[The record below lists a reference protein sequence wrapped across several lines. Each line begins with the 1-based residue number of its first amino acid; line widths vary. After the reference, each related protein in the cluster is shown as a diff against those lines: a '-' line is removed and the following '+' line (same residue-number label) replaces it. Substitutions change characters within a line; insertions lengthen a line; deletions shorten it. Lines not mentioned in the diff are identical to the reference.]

1 MTSLLR
7 VFFGRKTIPVWVT
20 LGACL
25 LTLFCNFE
33 PQHNPPQ
40 GKKVRARVLE
50 ADDSGLMQLGLLTS
64 GPQHLKVE
72 ILSGEHK
79 GDIYAATNQLRAQ
92 IDLDKIFK
100 PGDIVL
106 VGLYNGAVPGE
117 ATLNAQ
123 DHYRIGWT
131 VLLFSLFALLLVW
144 FGGITGLQALLSFVF
159 SCLVIWKI
167 LVPVCLKGYN
177 PLLVSFMA
185 VVILSAV
192 IIFLVAGV
200 NRKGVTAFTGAI
212 VGILASCLMAWLF
225 TWLFKINGA
234 VMPYSQALLYSGYES
249 LSIADIYIG
258 GIFIGSSGAVMDLGM
273 DVAAGMNEVFAQN
286 PLISRRD
293 LTRAGIRIGQSVV
306 GTMTTTLLLAYSGGY
321 LTLMMTF
328 CAQGTEPID
337 FINNPY
343 VASEVVKT
351 IVGSFGLVLVAP
363 LTAFCGGFIL
373 RGGRKG
379 NGKNACS
386 ADLKNEGTQAV

>member
-1 MTSLLR
+1 MTLLQ
-7 VFFGRKTIPVWVT
+7 VFFRRKTIPVWIT

-25 LTLFCNFE
+25 LTLFCRFE
-33 PQHNPPQ
+33 PPRNPPQ
-40 GKKVRARVLE
+40 GKKVPARVLE
-50 ADDSGLMQLGLLTS
+50 VDDGGLMQLGLLTT
-64 GPQHLKVE
+64 GPQRLKVK

-79 GDIYAATNQLRAQ
+79 GEIFAATNQLRAQ
-92 IDLDKIFK
+92 IDLDKVFN
-100 PGDIVL
+100 PGDTVL
-106 VGLYNGAVPGE
+106 VGLYHGAVPGE

-131 VLLFSLFALLLVW
+131 ILLFALFALLLIW
-144 FGGITGLQALLSFVF
+144 FGGVTGLQALLSFMF

-167 LVPVCLKGYN
+167 LVPVCLKGFN
-177 PLLVSFMA
+177 PLLVSFMV

-200 NRKGVTAFTGAI
+200 NRKGVAAFTGAI
-212 VGILASCLMAWLF
+212 VGVLASCLMAWLF

-249 LSIADIYIG
+249 LNIADIYIG

-273 DVAAGMNEVFAQN
+273 DVAAGMSEVFAQN
-286 PLISRRD
+286 RNISRRD
-293 LTRAGIRIGQSVV
+293 LTRAGMRIGQSVV

-373 RGGRKG
+373 RGGRRREEEAE
-379 NGKNACS
+379 NA
-386 ADLKNEGTQAV
+386 